1 MKRVSSIRLFAIS
14 YLVWMS
20 CSCSQVNNQVSQAS
34 IDSINLKRGEIV
46 VCGPGEL
53 QLGTVEFEL
62 IAQDEVKKDFDLGLS
77 LLHSFEY
84 DESEKAFAKVID
96 KHPQFPMAYWGIAM
110 SNFHQVWPTLP
121 TKEELE
127 KGSRAVKIAKELDKK
142 TKRES
147 AYIDAIAT
155 FFDDW
160 KHVDHWSRVL
170 KYEKAMEKLYMDK
183 PGDIEGAIF
192 YALALDGAADLSDKT
207 FAKQRKAGSILD
219 NLYAKHPS
227 HPGIL
232 HYIIHSYDY
241 PELAELGLNA
251 ARKYASIAPSSSHAQ
266 HMPSHIFT
274 RLGLWDEAIKSDS
287 ASAAAAKCYAEGAGI
302 KGHWDEELH
311 ALDYLMYSYLQ
322 KGQVKKAKE
331 QLDYLKAITMV
342 YPENFKVAYAFA
354 AMPARYYLE
363 NRMWKDAAVME
374 FHPID
379 FPWQKFPWQKAIVHF
394 ARLLGNVHTGS
405 IIQAEAE
412 LKELKTLH
420 ETLLDQKDAYKANQ
434 VNIQIKAGEAWIQF
448 QKGNSEEALKLMA
461 LAAEMED
468 NTEKAPVT
476 PGEIIPA
483 SELLADLLMQLNRYD
498 KALETYEADLKKHP
512 NRFNGLF
519 GAGLAAE
526 KSNNY
531 GKAKVYYSQFVKT
544 TVEDPSRI
552 EFRTARY
559 FLVKAN

>member
-1 MKRVSSIRLFAIS
+1 MKSAFPVTAFAIS
-14 YLVWMS
+14 YLAWMF
-20 CSCSQVNNQVSQAS
+20 CSCSQVSNQVSQAS

-53 QLGTVEFEL
+53 QLGTVEFE
-62 IAQDEVKKDFDLGLS
+62 ISAPDEIKKDFNLGLS

-84 DESEKAFAKVID
+84 DESEKVFARIID
-96 KHPQFPMAYWGIAM
+96 KQPQFPMAYWGIAM
-110 SNFHQVWPTLP
+110 SNFHKVWPTLP

-142 TKRES
+142 SKRES
-147 AYIDAIAT
+147 DYIEAVAT
-155 FFDDW
+155 FFEEW
-160 KHVDHWSRVL
+160 EQVDHRTRVV
-170 KYEKAMEKLYMDK
+170 KYEKAMEKLYLDK
-183 PGDIEGAIF
+183 PDDIEGAIF
-192 YALALDGAADLSDKT
+192 YALALDGAANLSDKT
-207 FAKQRKAGSILD
+207 YAKQRKAGSILD
-219 NLYAKHPS
+219 SLYAKHPS

-241 PELAELGLNA
+241 PELAELALSS
-251 ARKYASIAPSSSHAQ
+251 ARKYASVAPSSAHAQ

-274 RLGLWDEAIKSDS
+274 RLGLWDEAIKSDL
-287 ASAAAAKCYAEGAGI
+287 AAVEAAKCYAEGAGI

-311 ALDYLMYSYLQ
+311 SLDYLMYSYLQ
-322 KGQVKKAKE
+322 KGQLKKAKE
-331 QLDYLKAITMV
+331 QLDYLKTITTV

-363 NRMWKDAAVME
+363 NKMWKDAAVME
-374 FHPID
+374 FHPKD

-394 ARLLGNVHTGS
+394 ARLLGNIHTGS
-405 IIQAEAE
+405 INLAEAE
-412 LKELKTLH
+412 LNELKTLH
-420 ETLLDQKDAYKANQ
+420 ETLLTQKDAYKANQ
-434 VNIQIKAGEAWIQF
+434 VNIQIKAGEAWIEF
-448 QKGNSEEALKLMA
+448 KKGNTEEALKLMA
-461 LAAEMED
+461 LAAEME
-468 NTEKAPVT
+468 NKTEKAPVT

-498 KALETYEADLKKHP
+498 KALEAYEADLIKHP

-531 GKAKVYYSQFVKT
+531 GKAKGYYAQFVKT
-544 TVEDPSRI
+544 AEEDPSRI

-559 FLVKAN
+559 FLVKAK

>member
-1 MKRVSSIRLFAIS
+1 MKSNLSLRLFAIS
-14 YLVWMS
+14 YLLWMC
-20 CSCSQVNNQVSQAS
+20 CSCSQVNNQVSQAL
-34 IDSINLKRGEIV
+34 IDSINLKRGAIV

-53 QLGTVEFEL
+53 QLGTVEFE
-62 IAQDEVKKDFDLGLS
+62 INAPEEIKKDFNLGLS

-84 DESEKAFAKVID
+84 DESEKVFAKIID
-96 KHPQFPMAYWGIAM
+96 KQPQFPMAYWGIAM

-121 TKEELE
+121 TKDELE

-142 TKRES
+142 NKRES
-147 AYIDAIAT
+147 AYIDAIAI
-155 FFDDW
+155 FFEDW
-160 KHVDHWSRVL
+160 KQVDHWSRVL
-170 KYEKAMEKLYMDK
+170 KYEKAMEKLYLDK
-183 PGDIEGAIF
+183 PNDIEGAIF
-192 YALALDGAADLSDKT
+192 YALALDGASDLSDKT
-207 FAKQRKAGSILD
+207 FAKQRRAGSILD
-219 NLYAKHPS
+219 SLYAKHPS

-241 PELAELGLNA
+241 PELAELALPA

-274 RLGLWDEAIKSDS
+274 RLGLWDEAIKSDL

-331 QLDYLKAITMV
+331 QLDYLRAITTV

-363 NRMWKDAAVME
+363 NKMWKEAAAME
-374 FHPID
+374 FHPMA
-379 FPWQKFPWQKAIVHF
+379 FPWQNFPWQKAIVHF
-394 ARLLGNVHTGS
+394 ARLLGNVHTGR
-405 IIQAEAE
+405 IIPAEAE
-412 LKELKTLH
+412 LKELKKLH
-420 ETLLDQKDAYKANQ
+420 GTLLDQKDVYKANQ

-448 QKGNSEEALKLMA
+448 KKGNSEEALNLMA
-461 LAAEMED
+461 LSAEMED
-468 NTEKAPVT
+468 KTEKAPVT

-483 SELLADLLMQLNRYD
+483 SELLADLLMELNQYD
-498 KALETYEADLKKHP
+498 KALEAYESDLKKHP

-526 KSNNY
+526 KSDNY
-531 GKAKVYYSQFVKT
+531 DKAKGYYSQFVKAT
-544 TVEDPSRI
+544 EEDPNRI